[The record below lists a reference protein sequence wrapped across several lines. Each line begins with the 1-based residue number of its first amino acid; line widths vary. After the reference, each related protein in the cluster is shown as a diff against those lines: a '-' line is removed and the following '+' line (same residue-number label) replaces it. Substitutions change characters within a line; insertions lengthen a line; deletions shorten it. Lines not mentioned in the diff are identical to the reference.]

1 MSRTTKE
8 ILIKRA
14 NKFFKSEKFEK
25 CIKTSNKILKRY
37 PVELDIY
44 A

>member
-1 MSRTTKE
+1 MSQATKE
-8 ILIKRA
+8 KLIKRA
-14 NKFFKSEKFEK
+14 NKYFKSEKFEK

-37 PVELDIY
+37 PDDRYLY